1 MGRIKTTSEDLQL
14 MARLMRAEAEGEG
27 ELGMLMVGNVITNR
41 IYANC
46 GEFRDLR
53 SVRDLINRDLANE
66 CRTGFE
72 AVCKPYFWQRARERE
87 IRLAR
92 RNARGEQQHPAT
104 HALWFHRPPGQSCP
118 SYWWGRPLSGQYKNH
133 CFYLADVQQCPRV
146 FS

>member
-1 MGRIKTTSEDLQL
+1 MGRIKTSTDDLKL

-46 GEFRDLR
+46 GEFKDLR
-53 SVRDLINRDLANE
+53 SVNDLINRDLATE

-72 AVCKPYFWQRARERE
+72 AVCKPYFWQGARERE

-92 RNARGEQQHPAT
+92 RNALGEQQHPANF
-104 HALWFHRPPGQSCP
+104 ALWFFKPPGETCP
-118 SYWWGRPLSGQYKNH
+118 PTWWGRPLVGSYKAH
-133 CFYLADVQQCPRV
+133 CFYLADVQVCPRV